1 MRFPKELYTAA
12 SLGTLAGS
20 SFAVWLFSNLVARV
34 MLGWNPAV
42 LGFLF
47 AQVLTFAGLLALPS
61 TEFQPRRKIV
71 APILVAFCNGMLIY
85 WQSTGIDSI
94 NHGIPSAQRSV
105 KKATLIPIADSSP
118 WWPAADQQ
126 IAIGQVAE
134 TLVAAVKPLAEASK
148 RLAAP
153 NRIVIE
159 HRRVAELQR
168 QQAQQ
173 RLSELKRDLE
183 KARETERE
191 TSARQPRPGE
201 LVRLER
207 DVAAKQ
213 TECARLE
220 GEIGK
225 APKAMREEALRVYEQ
240 CARELHTHRQ
250 LLDTA
255 RAAIEALKK
264 ATQRRQ
270 TLEKELVVAV
280 QSEQETAGTLAKLQR
295 LERAIADAQQTDQEL
310 GNLVFGSLAGGV
322 QHSTQQ
328 IQEAAARLERAYLRP
343 ALGMGR

>member
-20 SFAVWLFSNLVARV
+20 SFAVWLFSNLVARNI
-34 MLGWNPAV
+34 LGWDPAL

-61 TEFQPRRKIV
+61 SEFQPRRKI
-71 APILVAFCNGMLIY
+71 AALILVAFCNGMLIY
-85 WQSTGIDSI
+85 SQSTGIDSI

-118 WWPAADQQ
+118 WWPPADQQ
-126 IAIGQVAE
+126 IAIRQVAGALIE
-134 TLVAAVKPLAEASK
+134 AVKPLAEASE

-153 NRIVIE
+153 VRIVIE
-159 HRRVAELQR
+159 HRRVAELR
-168 QQAQQ
+168 WQQARQ
-173 RLSELKRDLE
+173 RLSQLERDLE
-183 KARETERE
+183 KARETERQ

-201 LVRLER
+201 LDELER

-220 GEIGK
+220 REIGK
-225 APKAMREEALRVYEQ
+225 APEAMRQAALRVYEQ
-240 CARELHTHRQ
+240 CAQELRTQRQ

-255 RAAIEALKK
+255 GAAIEALIK

-270 TLEKELVVAV
+270 KLEMELVTAV
-280 QSEQETAGTLAKLQR
+280 QSEQETASTLAKLQR
-295 LERAIADAQQTDQEL
+295 LERAIADARRTDQEV
-310 GNLVFGSLAGGV
+310 GDLVFGSLADSV

-328 IQEAAARLERAYLRP
+328 VQEAAARLERAYLRP